1 MSEHTHSTSATRAF
15 LSEDELSRAAR
26 ATSHSLGGFHDDE
39 HSDGGGSDT
48 HVDEDAASTGA
59 RGKDGGRERH
69 GGGNIGLEYNGAGGC
84 SGGQDGQGSGQGS
97 GVTVRAAASM
107 RDGRDIAVHVP
118 SSSAG
123 AQQQHPQEQTEQTE
137 QHEQQHY
144 QRQHEHTHPEQQQQE
159 QLKQRQ
165 QEEEQQQRQRGLE
178 RERTI
183 LWLKVIYFLS
193 GVSSSTWGRFSAIYF
208 VDEKK
213 LNPFQVGLGWGIAR
227 VENTCEAPS
236 VKHLVK

>member
-1 MSEHTHSTSATRAF
+1 MSEHADPSAASSSRAS

-39 HSDGGGSDT
+39 HSDDDGGSGTDA
-48 HVDEDAASTGA
+48 DEDAASCGA
-59 RGKDGGRERH
+59 LGRDGGRERH
-69 GGGNIGLEYNGAGGC
+69 GDGSGGSIGLEYNGVGGR
-84 SGGQDGQGSGQGS
+84 SGGQDGHGSGQGS
-97 GVTVRAAASM
+97 VTVRAAAAM

-118 SSSAG
+118 SSSAV
-123 AQQQHPQEQTEQTE
+123 AQQHHPQEQTD
-137 QHEQQHY
+137 QHEQQHQH
-144 QRQHEHTHPEQQQQE
+144 QRQHEHNHLEQQPEE

-213 LNPFQVGLGWGIAR
+213 LNPFQVGLGWGTLYLR
-227 VENTCEAPS
+227 T
-236 VKHLVK
+236 LV